1 MAERDFYKI
10 LGVQRGASDDDI
22 RKAYRKLARKYH
34 PDINPGNKDAED
46 KFKDISVAND
56 VLSDPAKRKLYDE
69 FGEAGLASG
78 FDADKARSYKQWQE
92 QASRARRSGGGTA
105 GGFGAQ
111 EFNFEDL
118 GDIFGGPGGMFGGA
132 RGRAAGRAA
141 RSGPQR
147 GNDIE
152 AAMDVD
158 FLDAVRGFQTAFTIE
173 RPVQCETCHGT
184 GTRPGSTPKTCPE
197 CGGSGTVQVAEGPLQ
212 FRQTC
217 PRCGGSG
224 QIPGD
229 PCPTCHGTGRVMRQ
243 ETVRVNIP
251 PGAEP
256 EKRIR
261 VPGKGEAGL
270 RGGPPGD
277 LYITPRIRPHPLL
290 RREGRDLEMDL
301 PITVGEAVSGATIEV
316 PTPTGAVKVKIPP
329 GAQSG
334 QRLRV
339 KGKGVP
345 AHGKSPAGDLYLNL
359 MVRVPDDGVPR
370 DAVEKIDRAYKE
382 DVRKNIRL

>member
-10 LGVQRGASDDDI
+10 LGVERGVSDDDI

-34 PDINPGNKDAED
+34 PDINPGNKDAEN

-56 VLSDPAKRKLYDE
+56 VLSDPQKRKLYDE

-78 FDADKARSYKQWQE
+78 FDAEKARSYKQWQE
-92 QASRARRSGGGTA
+92 QASRARPGGGA
-105 GGFGAQ
+105 GGFGTGGFNAQ
-111 EFNFEDL
+111 EFDFDDL
-118 GDIFGGPGGMFGGA
+118 GNIFGGLGGAFGGR
-132 RGRAAGRAA
+132 RGRTA
-141 RSGPQR
+141 STGPQR

-152 AAMDVD
+152 AAMDID
-158 FLDAVRGFQTAFTIE
+158 FLDAVRGFQTAFTID
-173 RPVQCETCHGT
+173 RPVECETCHGS
-184 GTRPGSTPKTCPE
+184 GAKPGSSPKTCPQ
-197 CGGSGTVQVAEGPLQ
+197 CKGSGTIAIAEGPMQ

-217 PRCGGSG
+217 PNCGGTG

-229 PCPTCHGTGRVMRQ
+229 PCPTCGGTGRVMRQ

-256 EKRIR
+256 GKRIR
-261 VPGKGEAGL
+261 VPGKGEAGV

-290 RREGRDLEMDL
+290 RREDRDLIMDL
-301 PITVGEAVSGATIEV
+301 PITVGEAVTGATVTV
-316 PTPTGAVKVKIPP
+316 PTPSGPVNVKIPA

-339 KGKGVP
+339 RGKGVP

-382 DVRKNIRL
+382 DVRKNLRL

>member
-10 LGVQRGASDDDI
+10 LGVERGASDDDI

-34 PDINPGNKDAED
+34 PDINPGNKEAEN

-92 QASRARRSGGGTA
+92 QASRAR
-105 GGFGAQ
+105 
-111 EFNFEDL
+111 
-118 GDIFGGPGGMFGGA
+118 PGGGA
-132 RGRAAGRAA
+132 RGFNAQEFDFDDLGEIFGGLGGAFGGRRGRAA
-141 RSGPQR
+141 SAGPQR

-152 AAMDVD
+152 AAMDID
-158 FLDAVRGFQTAFTIE
+158 LLDAVRGFQTSFTID
-173 RPVQCETCHGT
+173 RPVECETCHGS
-184 GTRPGSTPKTCPE
+184 GAKPGSTPKTCPQ
-197 CGGSGTVQVAEGPLQ
+197 CKGSGTIAIAEGPMQ

-217 PRCGGSG
+217 PTCGGAG

-229 PCPTCHGTGRVMRQ
+229 PCPTCGGTGRVMRQ

-256 EKRIR
+256 GKRIR
-261 VPGKGEAGL
+261 VPGKGEDGV
-270 RGGPPGD
+270 RGGSPGD
-277 LYITPRIRPHPLL
+277 LYITPRIRPHPFLT
-290 RREGRDLEMDL
+290 RDGRDLEMEL
-301 PITVGEAVSGATIEV
+301 PITVGEAVHGATIPV
-316 PTPTGAVKVKIPP
+316 PTPSGTVNVKIPA

-334 QRLRV
+334 RRLRV

-345 AHGKSPAGDLYLNL
+345 AHGKSAAGDLYLRL

-370 DAVEKIDRAYKE
+370 DAVEQIDRAYKE
-382 DVRKNIRL
+382 DVRKNVRL